1 MYTEGLSRRDIEKA
15 NRAPYIERLS
25 HRDIET
31 YRCWGC
37 LCARID
43 LSRRDIETNY
53 ADKLGD
59 VENLSLLTALHQ
71 LGCRDTKDND
81 TIEERFR
88 DIFGYTETM
97 SPAPKYEIRVWLSTA
112 NPNAES
118 LDITGIHK
126 IDCVEYAC
134 GDDTPENIRLRY
146 LFRDIKGNCNWRYGP
161 VHKLGK
167 GAAYSKAY
175 EAFAGEDTEKTQIS
189 LILSRIINDMEKEG
203 TLTQGGALKIET
215 LLKEHASE
223 IAGLWSDPKSSYVMV
238 MSVYD
243 VDTDEFIYPAYVPAF
258 LTYFKKKIK
267 LLSGEGTPGKK
278 SSGVC
283 ALCGETAE
291 SLVRIDSVLKF
302 ATTDKPMFVP
312 GYSALDTDRNKVFP
326 ICPVCQ
332 KKLIAGY
339 NVMLNKY
346 TDSRT
351 ISGINISVVPETV
364 TGEVDVSLLSG
375 LAKEYLTVG
384 IGKEPFISKY
394 VTKMGDEVILN
405 FFFWEKNQSQVKILF
420 MAQDVPPSRL
430 LDIAQLW
437 EDCARKYRL
446 TKRLDASGNGLRE
459 AFRTILLTIR
469 QSEGFN
475 NPADPEYI
483 GKIRYKYTLN
493 TVLDLYKQILTGTV
507 IDVDNVKHLFTDTLC
522 RDIYDK
528 KQQEYIGFHSREM
541 QCVVDFLRSVN
552 EYYRDIY
559 RIRPCKAA

>member
-1 MYTEGLSRRDIEKA
+1 M
-15 NRAPYIERLS
+15 
-25 HRDIET
+25 
-31 YRCWGC
+31 
-37 LCARID
+37 
-43 LSRRDIETNY
+43 
-53 ADKLGD
+53 
-59 VENLSLLTALHQ
+59 SLLTALYQ
-71 LGCRDTKDND
+71 LGCRDTEENN

-88 DIFGYTETM
+88 DIFSYTETM
-97 SPAPKYEIRVWLSTA
+97 SPAPKYEIRVWLSTTDR
-112 NPNAES
+112 NAES

-126 IDCVEYAC
+126 IDCVEYGC
-134 GDDTPENIRLRY
+134 GDDTEENKRLRY
-146 LFRDIKGNCNWRYGP
+146 LFRDIKGNCSWRYGP

-175 EAFAGEDTEKTQIS
+175 EAFVGDDTEKPHIS
-189 LILSRIINDMEKEG
+189 LILGRIINDMEKEG

-238 MSVYD
+238 LSVYD
-243 VDTDEFIYPAYVPAF
+243 GGTDEFIYPAYVPAF
-258 LTYFKKKIK
+258 LSYFQSKIK
-267 LLSGEGTPGKK
+267 LLSGEGTSRKN

-312 GYSALDTDRNKVFP
+312 GYSGNDSDRNKVFP
-326 ICPVCQ
+326 ICPACQ

-351 ISGINISVVPETV
+351 ISGVNISVVPETV
-364 TGEVDVSLLSG
+364 TGEVDVALLSG

-384 IGKEPFISKY
+384 MGKEPFISKY

-420 MAQDVPPSRL
+420 MAQDVPPSRM
-430 LDIAQLW
+430 LDIAHLW
-437 EDCARKYRL
+437 EGWARKYRL
-446 TKRLDASGNGLRE
+446 TKNLDTSGNGLKE
-459 AFRTILLTIR
+459 AFRTILMTIK
-469 QSEGFN
+469 QTEGFN
-475 NPADPEYI
+475 KSADGEYI
-483 GKIRYKYTLN
+483 GRIRFKHTLN

-507 IDVDNVKHLFTDTLC
+507 IDVGNVKHLFADALC

-528 KQQEYIGFHSREM
+528 KQQPYIAFHAREM
-541 QCVVDFLRSVN
+541 QCVVDFLHSVN
-552 EYYRDIY
+552 EYYRNIY
-559 RIRPCKAA
+559 CNCPQYAA